1 MASVRAMD
9 VPAQHPQ
16 GLVSDFFMAQIDADN
31 VLQVKRLFD
40 ERVDAAR
47 RTLADSVALRAMP
60 PCADDPVSKDAVV
73 VFQPKVDVLRKTHS
87 DYVNEL
93 IEARNRLAKAVE
105 EYGLTED
112 ENKASF
118 SGSSGLQYRG
128 PHVTR

>member
-1 MASVRAMD
+1 
-9 VPAQHPQ
+9 
-16 GLVSDFFMAQIDADN
+16 MAQIDVDN

-47 RTLADSVALRAMP
+47 RTLAGSAALRAMP

-73 VFQPKVDVLRKTHS
+73 VFQPKVDALRKTHS

-93 IEARNRLAKAVE
+93 IEARNRLVKAVE

-112 ENKASF
+112 ENAASF